1 MLYIKSF
8 KMVFIFKYL
17 KVIKDFN
24 LKYLKHIYIQNIK
37 NKVFLLKIK
46 QYRLYFFPVLIKK
59 IKVPI

>member
-1 MLYIKSF
+1 
-8 KMVFIFKYL
+8 MVFIFKYL